1 MMKWYKFG
9 FEDFYEKIKLLE
21 CGMVECEGKKLRNKG
36 VAVFIDNWN
45 SACPKLIRA
54 LP

>member
-1 MMKWYKFG
+1 
-9 FEDFYEKIKLLE
+9 
-21 CGMVECEGKKLRNKG
+21 MVECEGKKLGNKG

-45 SACPKLIRA
+45 SACPQLIRA